1 MVRKSDVYFLL
12 KRYTTDNQ
20 YSMRVHN
27 IEKEGDNMLE
37 VKNLRKTFGD
47 LTAVED
53 VSFTIRP
60 GEIMGLIGQN
70 GAGKTTTFRIILDLL
85 TADQGEVLWENKRL
99 SKKIFNKIG
108 YLPEERGLYPKV
120 SIENQI
126 LYFAQLRGKKKSEIS
141 PLIDDWLKKFDVKGK
156 KTDKVKTLSKG
167 NQQKVQLI
175 CTLIHEPELIIL
187 DEPFSG
193 LDPVNAELL
202 EEGIREAQ
210 SKGAR
215 IIFSSHNMNNVE
227 DLCDSLIML
236 KNGKQVLNGAVRDIR
251 EQFGRTKLFLE
262 SDLSKEAL
270 LEFPG
275 VQRVEKNRDGIDI
288 VYLTQAEE
296 GKAIFE
302 AATRNGYIPTFS
314 QQPPTL
320 EEIFKRMAGE
330 RNE

>member
-1 MVRKSDVYFLL
+1 
-12 KRYTTDNQ
+12 
-20 YSMRVHN
+20 
-27 IEKEGDNMLE
+27 MLE
-37 VKNLRKTFGD
+37 VKNLRKTFGN

-85 TADQGEVLWENKRL
+85 TADEGEVLWENKRL

-227 DLCDSLIML
+227 ELCDSLIML
-236 KNGKQVLNGAVRDIR
+236 KNGRQVLHGAVRDIR

-262 SDLSKEAL
+262 SDLSREAL

-275 VQRVEKNRDGIDI
+275 VQRVEKKQRRDRYCLSDSG
-288 VYLTQAEE
+288 
-296 GKAIFE
+296 
-302 AATRNGYIPTFS
+302 
-314 QQPPTL
+314 
-320 EEIFKRMAGE
+320 
-330 RNE
+330 